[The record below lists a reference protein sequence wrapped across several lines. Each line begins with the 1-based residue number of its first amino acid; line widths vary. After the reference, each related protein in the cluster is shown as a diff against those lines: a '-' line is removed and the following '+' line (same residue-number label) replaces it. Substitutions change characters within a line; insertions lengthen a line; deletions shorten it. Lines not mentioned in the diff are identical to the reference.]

1 MSKRSRRGNDYAPS
15 TFPFL
20 AVLLCVIGALVLLLV
35 INVTNSRASARNQVQ
50 SELTEAIEQAK
61 ERSDYLVSISEELQ
75 ARRQQVSKQIDLRR
89 SELARAEDHIERLE
103 KDLLEAQARLEK
115 LEDMQES
122 SELKANDPA
131 RIQELKDQIEKQKL
145 RLAEAI
151 AERKDQTPAFSII
164 PYEGANRTTRRP
176 VYLECTAQG
185 VVIQPEGV
193 LVSIE
198 DLGPPHGPGNPL
210 DAALRVLRN
219 AYQSRDAIYG
229 ITIPPYPL
237 LLVRPEGIASYALA
251 RSAMSGWDDQFGY
264 ELIDAQM
271 ELAFPEGIPE
281 LKTDLVRALGVAKD
295 RQRSLVAALPARYS
309 RNPFATKT
317 EETWD
322 SIDAELARGA
332 NRSEAIARGSQVG
345 KDSGMGQDRRWEMIE
360 QLPASSL
367 GRSDSNRISSGSM
380 PAGKELGSEGSGLG
394 SSVQAETWRAQGDG
408 SGRDGSG
415 QDGSRRDGSRRERS
429 GVEGTGAEGSGAE
442 GSEGGGSEGGGSE
455 VEGSMSPT
463 SGGARSSANRFS
475 GSTSGSSGGA
485 ASLEQ
490 SPQDE
495 QMQQAMQEQA
505 IKQQASESFPG
516 SRASAG
522 ASASASSGE
531 SKKTSGADSELK
543 PISLTAGKDWATSR
557 MDNRSTPVSRP
568 IRMIVL
574 QDRWFMCSEGQD
586 WKYDAEI
593 SLEQGPQAASA
604 ELQESIRDRVESW
617 GLSLPGGYWVPSLSV
632 QAAADA
638 EQSLLRM
645 QRLLE
650 GSGVIIKVQPLTTP
664 KNRR

>member
-50 SELTEAIEQAK
+50 SELTEAIEEAK

-75 ARRQQVSKQIDLRR
+75 TRRQQVGKQIELRR

-131 RIQELKDQIEKQKL
+131 RIQELKDQIEAQKL

-271 ELAFPEGIPE
+271 ELAFPDGIPE

-295 RQRSLVAALPARYS
+295 RQRALVAALPAKYS

-322 SIDAELARGA
+322 SIDADLARGA
-332 NRSEAIARGSQVG
+332 NRSESIARGSQVG
-345 KDSGMGQDRRWEMIE
+345 KDSGIEQDRRWEMIE

-367 GRSDSNRISSGSM
+367 GRSDSNGSSSGLM
-380 PAGKELGSEGSGLG
+380 PAGKELGSGGSGVG
-394 SSVQAETWRAQGDG
+394 STVEAETSTAQGDG
-408 SGRDGSG
+408 SRGD
-415 QDGSRRDGSRRERS
+415 RS
-429 GVEGTGAEGSGAE
+429 GSEGTGAEGSGAD
-442 GSEGGGSEGGGSE
+442 GTQGGGSQ

-463 SGGARSSANRFS
+463 SGGARSSSNRFS
-475 GSTSGSSGGA
+475 ASSSGSSGGS

-490 SPQDE
+490 SPEDE
-495 QMQQAMQEQA
+495 QMQRAMQEQA
-505 IKQQASESFPG
+505 IKQQAGESLPG
-516 SRASAG
+516 SRASSAS
-522 ASASASSGE
+522 SASAGE
-531 SKKTSGADSELK
+531 SKKKTSGADSDLK

-568 IRMIVL
+568 IRIIVL
-574 QDRWFMCSEGQD
+574 QDRWLMCSEGQD

-664 KNRR
+664 KNRK

>member
-50 SELTEAIEQAK
+50 SELT
-61 ERSDYLVSISEELQ
+61 
-75 ARRQQVSKQIDLRR
+75 
-89 SELARAEDHIERLE
+89 
-103 KDLLEAQARLEK
+103 
-115 LEDMQES
+115 
-122 SELKANDPA
+122 
-131 RIQELKDQIEKQKL
+131 
-145 RLAEAI
+145 EAI

-210 DAALRVLRN
+210 DVALRVLRN

-271 ELAFPEGIPE
+271 ELAFPDGIPE

-295 RQRSLVAALPARYS
+295 RQRALVAALPAKYS

-322 SIDAELARGA
+322 SIDADLARGA
-332 NRSEAIARGSQVG
+332 NRSESIARGSQVG
-345 KDSGMGQDRRWEMIE
+345 KDSGIEQDRRWEMIE

-367 GRSDSNRISSGSM
+367 GRSDSNGSSSGLM
-380 PAGKELGSEGSGLG
+380 PAGKELGSGGSGVG
-394 SSVQAETWRAQGDG
+394 STVEAETSTAQGDG
-408 SGRDGSG
+408 SRGD
-415 QDGSRRDGSRRERS
+415 RS
-429 GVEGTGAEGSGAE
+429 GSEGTGSEGT
-442 GSEGGGSEGGGSE
+442 GSEGTGSEGTQGGGSQ

-463 SGGARSSANRFS
+463 SGGAQSSSNRFS
-475 GSTSGSSGGA
+475 ASSSGSSGGS

-490 SPQDE
+490 SPEDE
-495 QMQQAMQEQA
+495 QMQRAMQEQA
-505 IKQQASESFPG
+505 IKQQAGESLPG
-516 SRASAG
+516 SRASSASN
-522 ASASASSGE
+522 ASAGE
-531 SKKTSGADSELK
+531 SKKKTSGADSDLK

-568 IRMIVL
+568 IRIIVL
-574 QDRWFMCSEGQD
+574 QDRWLMCSEGQD

-664 KNRR
+664 KNRK

>member
-50 SELTEAIEQAK
+50 GELTEAIEEAQ

-75 ARRQQVSKQIDLRR
+75 ARRQQVGKQIELRR

-103 KDLLEAQARLEK
+103 KELLETQARLEK
-115 LEDMQES
+115 LGDMKES
-122 SELKANDPA
+122 SELKAHDPSK
-131 RIQELKDQIEKQKL
+131 IEELKDRIEEQKL

-151 AERKDQTPAFSII
+151 ANRKDQTPAFSII

-198 DLGPPHGPGNPL
+198 ELGPPHGPGNPL

-237 LLVRPEGIASYALA
+237 LLVRPDGIASYALA

-271 ELAFPEGIPE
+271 ELAFPDGIPE
-281 LKTDLVRALGVAKD
+281 LKTDLVRALDVAKD
-295 RQRSLVAALPARYS
+295 RQRALVAALPARYS

-317 EETWD
+317 DQTWD
-322 SIDAELARGA
+322 SIDAELSRGA
-332 NRSEAIARGSQVG
+332 NRSEGVARGSQVG
-345 KDSGMGQDRRWEMIE
+345 KDSGMEQDRRWEMIE
-360 QLPASSL
+360 QLPAGSL
-367 GRSDSNRISSGSM
+367 GRSDRDGPSSEVI
-380 PAGKELGSEGSGLG
+380 PAGKKLGSGGSGAG
-394 SSVQAETWRAQGDG
+394 SSVEADWSTTQGEGFQGDR
-408 SGRDGSG
+408 SGRDSSG
-415 QDGSRRDGSRRERS
+415 GDSS
-429 GVEGTGAEGSGAE
+429 GGEGSQGE
-442 GSEGGGSEGGGSE
+442 GSQGGGSQGGGSQD
-455 VEGSMSPT
+455 EGSMSPT

-475 GSTSGSSGGA
+475 ASSSGSSGGS

-495 QMQQAMQEQA
+495 QMQHAMQEQA
-505 IKQQASESFPG
+505 IKQQAGERIPG
-516 SRASAG
+516 ARASSASAG
-522 ASASASSGE
+522 E
-531 SKKTSGADSELK
+531 SKKKTSGAESDLK

-568 IRMIVL
+568 IRIIVL
-574 QDRWFMCSEGQD
+574 EDRWLMCSEGQD

-664 KNRR
+664 KNRK

>member
-50 SELTEAIEQAK
+50 SELTEAIEEAK

-75 ARRQQVSKQIDLRR
+75 ARRQQVGKQIELRR

-131 RIQELKDQIEKQKL
+131 RIQELKDQIEAQKL

-271 ELAFPEGIPE
+271 ELAFPDGIPE

-295 RQRSLVAALPARYS
+295 RQRALVAALPAKYS

-322 SIDAELARGA
+322 SIDADLARGA
-332 NRSEAIARGSQVG
+332 NRSESIARGSQVG
-345 KDSGMGQDRRWEMIE
+345 KDSGIEQDRRWEMIE

-367 GRSDSNRISSGSM
+367 GRSDSNGFSSGLM
-380 PAGKELGSEGSGLG
+380 PAGKELGSGGSGVG
-394 SSVQAETWRAQGDG
+394 STVEAETSTAQGDG
-408 SGRDGSG
+408 SRGD
-415 QDGSRRDGSRRERS
+415 RS
-429 GVEGTGAEGSGAE
+429 GSEGTGSEGT
-442 GSEGGGSEGGGSE
+442 GSEGTGSEGTQGGGSQ

-463 SGGARSSANRFS
+463 SGGARSSSNRFS
-475 GSTSGSSGGA
+475 ASSSGSSGGS

-490 SPQDE
+490 SPEDE
-495 QMQQAMQEQA
+495 QMQRAMQEQA
-505 IKQQASESFPG
+505 IKQQAGESLPG
-516 SRASAG
+516 SRASSAS
-522 ASASASSGE
+522 SASAGE
-531 SKKTSGADSELK
+531 SKKKTSGADSDLK

-568 IRMIVL
+568 IRIIVL
-574 QDRWFMCSEGQD
+574 QDRWLMCSEGQD

-664 KNRR
+664 KNRK

>member
-35 INVTNSRASARNQVQ
+35 INVTNSRASARSQVQ
-50 SELTEAIEQAK
+50 SELTEAIEEAQ

-75 ARRQQVSKQIDLRR
+75 ARRQQVGKQIELRR

-103 KDLLEAQARLEK
+103 KELLETQARLEK
-115 LEDMQES
+115 LDDTEES
-122 SELKANDPA
+122 FELKATDPSKIEA
-131 RIQELKDQIEKQKL
+131 LKDRIEEQKL

-151 AERKDQTPAFSII
+151 ANRKDQTPAFSII

-198 DLGPPHGPGNPL
+198 ELGPPHGPGSPL

-237 LLVRPEGIASYALA
+237 LLVRPDGIASYALA

-271 ELAFPEGIPE
+271 ELAFPDGIPE
-281 LKTDLVRALGVAKD
+281 LKADLVRALDVAKD
-295 RQRSLVAALPARYS
+295 RQRALVAALPARYS

-317 EETWD
+317 DQTWD
-322 SIDAELARGA
+322 SIDAELPRGA

-345 KDSGMGQDRRWEMIE
+345 KDSGMEQDRRWEMIE
-360 QLPASSL
+360 QLPAGSL
-367 GRSDSNRISSGSM
+367 GRSDRNGPSSEVI
-380 PAGKELGSEGSGLG
+380 PAGKELGSGGSGAGSSVEPDWSTAQGDRSQEDRSGGDSSGGEGSGG
-394 SSVQAETWRAQGDG
+394 
-408 SGRDGSG
+408 
-415 QDGSRRDGSRRERS
+415 
-429 GVEGTGAEGSGAE
+429 EGSQGE
-442 GSEGGGSEGGGSE
+442 GSQGGGSQGGGSQ

-475 GSTSGSSGGA
+475 ASSSGSSGGS
-485 ASLEQ
+485 ASLEE

-505 IKQQASESFPG
+505 IKQQAGESLPG
-516 SRASAG
+516 ARASSASAG
-522 ASASASSGE
+522 ESASE
-531 SKKTSGADSELK
+531 SKKKTSGSDSDLK

-568 IRMIVL
+568 IRIIVL
-574 QDRWFMCSEGQD
+574 QDRWLMCSEGQD

-664 KNRR
+664 KNRK

>member
-50 SELTEAIEQAK
+50 SELTEAIEEAK
-61 ERSDYLVSISEELQ
+61 ERSDYLVSVSEELQ
-75 ARRQQVSKQIDLRR
+75 ARRQQVGKQIELRR

-115 LEDMQES
+115 LEDMRES

-131 RIQELKDQIEKQKL
+131 RIQELKDQIEAQKL

-198 DLGPPHGPGNPL
+198 ELGPPHGPGNPL

-271 ELAFPEGIPE
+271 ELAFPDGIPE
-281 LKTDLVRALGVAKD
+281 LKTDLVRALSVAKD
-295 RQRSLVAALPARYS
+295 RQRALVAALPAKYS

-322 SIDAELARGA
+322 SIDADLARGA
-332 NRSEAIARGSQVG
+332 NRSEAVARGSQVD
-345 KDSGMGQDRRWEMIE
+345 KDSGMEQDRRWEMIE

-367 GRSDSNRISSGSM
+367 GRTDSNGFSSGLM
-380 PAGKELGSEGSGLG
+380 PVGKELGFGGSGG
-394 SSVQAETWRAQGDG
+394 ESSVQAEISTAQGDG
-408 SGRDGSG
+408 SRGDRSWSEGAGS
-415 QDGSRRDGSRRERS
+415 
-429 GVEGTGAEGSGAE
+429 EGTGSEGTQ
-442 GSEGGGSEGGGSE
+442 GGGSQ

-463 SGGARSSANRFS
+463 SGGARSSSNRFS
-475 GSTSGSSGGA
+475 ASSSGSSGGS

-490 SPQDE
+490 SPEDE
-495 QMQQAMQEQA
+495 QMHRAMQEQA
-505 IKQQASESFPG
+505 IKQQAGESLPG
-516 SRASAG
+516 SRASSASAG
-522 ASASASSGE
+522 ASTGE
-531 SKKTSGADSELK
+531 AKKTSVADSDLK

-568 IRMIVL
+568 IRIIVL
-574 QDRWFMCSEGQD
+574 QDRWLMCSEGQD

-593 SLEQGPQAASA
+593 SLEQGPHAASA
-604 ELQESIRDRVESW
+604 ELQEAIRDRVESW

-632 QAAADA
+632 QAAGDA

-664 KNRR
+664 KNRK

>member
-35 INVTNSRASARNQVQ
+35 INVANSRASARNQVQ
-50 SELTEAIEQAK
+50 SELTEAIEEAK

-75 ARRQQVSKQIDLRR
+75 ARRQQVGKQIELRR

-131 RIQELKDQIEKQKL
+131 RIQELKDQIEAQKL

-271 ELAFPEGIPE
+271 ELAFPDGIPE

-295 RQRSLVAALPARYS
+295 RQRALVAALPAKYS

-322 SIDAELARGA
+322 SIDADLARGA
-332 NRSEAIARGSQVG
+332 NRSESIARGSQVG
-345 KDSGMGQDRRWEMIE
+345 KDSGIEQDRRWEMIE
-360 QLPASSL
+360 QLPASSP
-367 GRSDSNRISSGSM
+367 GRSDSNGSSSGLM
-380 PAGKELGSEGSGLG
+380 PAGKELGSGGSGVG
-394 SSVQAETWRAQGDG
+394 STVEAETSTAQGDG
-408 SGRDGSG
+408 SRGD
-415 QDGSRRDGSRRERS
+415 RS
-429 GVEGTGAEGSGAE
+429 GSEGTGSEGT
-442 GSEGGGSEGGGSE
+442 GSEGTQGGGSQ

-463 SGGARSSANRFS
+463 SGGARSSSNRFS
-475 GSTSGSSGGA
+475 ASSSGSSGGS

-490 SPQDE
+490 SPEDE
-495 QMQQAMQEQA
+495 QMQRAMQEQA
-505 IKQQASESFPG
+505 IKQQAGESLPG
-516 SRASAG
+516 SRASSAS
-522 ASASASSGE
+522 SASAGE
-531 SKKTSGADSELK
+531 SKKKTSGADSDLK

-568 IRMIVL
+568 IRIIVL
-574 QDRWFMCSEGQD
+574 QDRWLMCSEGQD

-664 KNRR
+664 KNRK

>member
-1 MSKRSRRGNDYAPS
+1 M
-15 TFPFL
+15 
-20 AVLLCVIGALVLLLV
+20 
-35 INVTNSRASARNQVQ
+35 
-50 SELTEAIEQAK
+50 
-61 ERSDYLVSISEELQ
+61 
-75 ARRQQVSKQIDLRR
+75 
-89 SELARAEDHIERLE
+89 
-103 KDLLEAQARLEK
+103 
-115 LEDMQES
+115 
-122 SELKANDPA
+122 
-131 RIQELKDQIEKQKL
+131 
-145 RLAEAI
+145 
-151 AERKDQTPAFSII
+151 
-164 PYEGANRTTRRP
+164 
-176 VYLECTAQG
+176 
-185 VVIQPEGV
+185 
-193 LVSIE
+193 VSIE

-271 ELAFPEGIPE
+271 ELAFPDGIPE

-295 RQRSLVAALPARYS
+295 RQRALVAALPAKYS

-322 SIDAELARGA
+322 SIDADLARGA
-332 NRSEAIARGSQVG
+332 NRSESIARGSQVG
-345 KDSGMGQDRRWEMIE
+345 KDSGIEQDRRWEMIE

-367 GRSDSNRISSGSM
+367 GRSDSNGFSSGLM
-380 PAGKELGSEGSGLG
+380 PAGKELGSGGSGVG
-394 SSVQAETWRAQGDG
+394 STVEAETSTAQGDG
-408 SGRDGSG
+408 SRGD
-415 QDGSRRDGSRRERS
+415 RS
-429 GVEGTGAEGSGAE
+429 GSEGTGSEGT
-442 GSEGGGSEGGGSE
+442 GSEGTGSEGTQGGGSQ

-463 SGGARSSANRFS
+463 SGGARSSSNRFS
-475 GSTSGSSGGA
+475 ASSSGSSGGS

-490 SPQDE
+490 SPEDE
-495 QMQQAMQEQA
+495 QMQRAMQEQA
-505 IKQQASESFPG
+505 IKQQAGESLPG
-516 SRASAG
+516 SRASSAS
-522 ASASASSGE
+522 SASAGE
-531 SKKTSGADSELK
+531 SKKKTSGADSDLK

-568 IRMIVL
+568 IRIIVL
-574 QDRWFMCSEGQD
+574 QDRWLMCSEGQD

-664 KNRR
+664 KNRK

>member
-50 SELTEAIEQAK
+50 SELTEAIEEAK

-75 ARRQQVSKQIDLRR
+75 ARRQQVGKQIELRR

-131 RIQELKDQIEKQKL
+131 RIQELKDQIEAQKL

-271 ELAFPEGIPE
+271 ELAFPDGIPE

-295 RQRSLVAALPARYS
+295 RQRALVAALPAKYS

-322 SIDAELARGA
+322 SIDADLARGA
-332 NRSEAIARGSQVG
+332 NRSELIARGSQVG
-345 KDSGMGQDRRWEMIE
+345 KDSGIEQDRRWEMIE

-367 GRSDSNRISSGSM
+367 GRSDSNGFSSGLM
-380 PAGKELGSEGSGLG
+380 PAGKELVSGGSGVG
-394 SSVQAETWRAQGDG
+394 STVEAETSTAQGDG
-408 SGRDGSG
+408 SRGD
-415 QDGSRRDGSRRERS
+415 RS
-429 GVEGTGAEGSGAE
+429 GSEGTGSEGT
-442 GSEGGGSEGGGSE
+442 GSEGTGSEGTQGGGSQ

-463 SGGARSSANRFS
+463 SGGARSSSNRFS
-475 GSTSGSSGGA
+475 ASSSGSSGGS

-490 SPQDE
+490 SPEDE
-495 QMQQAMQEQA
+495 QMQRAMQEQA
-505 IKQQASESFPG
+505 IKQQAGESLPG
-516 SRASAG
+516 SRASSAS
-522 ASASASSGE
+522 SASAGE
-531 SKKTSGADSELK
+531 SKKKTSGADSDLK

-568 IRMIVL
+568 IRIIVL
-574 QDRWFMCSEGQD
+574 QDRWLMCSEGQD

-664 KNRR
+664 KNRK

>member
-50 SELTEAIEQAK
+50 SELTEAIEEAK

-75 ARRQQVSKQIDLRR
+75 ARRQQVGKQIELRR

-131 RIQELKDQIEKQKL
+131 RIQELKDQIEAQKL

-198 DLGPPHGPGNPL
+198 DLGTPHGPGNPL

-271 ELAFPEGIPE
+271 ELAFPDGIPE

-295 RQRSLVAALPARYS
+295 RQRALVAALPAKYS

-322 SIDAELARGA
+322 SIDADLARGA
-332 NRSEAIARGSQVG
+332 NRSELIARGSQVG
-345 KDSGMGQDRRWEMIE
+345 KDSGIEQDRRWEMIE

-367 GRSDSNRISSGSM
+367 GRSDSNGFSSGLM
-380 PAGKELGSEGSGLG
+380 PAGKELGSGGSGVG
-394 SSVQAETWRAQGDG
+394 STVEAETSTAQGDG
-408 SGRDGSG
+408 SRGD
-415 QDGSRRDGSRRERS
+415 RS
-429 GVEGTGAEGSGAE
+429 GSEGTGSEGT
-442 GSEGGGSEGGGSE
+442 GSEGTGSEGTQGGGSQ

-463 SGGARSSANRFS
+463 SGGARSSSNRFS
-475 GSTSGSSGGA
+475 ASSSGSSGGS

-490 SPQDE
+490 SPEDE
-495 QMQQAMQEQA
+495 QMQRAMQEQA
-505 IKQQASESFPG
+505 IKQQAGESLPG
-516 SRASAG
+516 SRASSAS
-522 ASASASSGE
+522 SASAGE
-531 SKKTSGADSELK
+531 SKKKTSGADSDLK

-568 IRMIVL
+568 IRIIVL
-574 QDRWFMCSEGQD
+574 QDRWLMCSEGQD

-664 KNRR
+664 KNRK

>member
-50 SELTEAIEQAK
+50 SELTEAIEEAK
-61 ERSDYLVSISEELQ
+61 ERSDYLVSITEELQ
-75 ARRQQVSKQIDLRR
+75 ARRQQVGKQIELRR

-131 RIQELKDQIEKQKL
+131 RIQELKDQIEAQKL

-271 ELAFPEGIPE
+271 ELAFPDGIPE

-295 RQRSLVAALPARYS
+295 RQRALVAALPAKYS

-322 SIDAELARGA
+322 SIDADLARGA
-332 NRSEAIARGSQVG
+332 NRSESIARGSQVG
-345 KDSGMGQDRRWEMIE
+345 KDSGIEQDRRWEMIE

-367 GRSDSNRISSGSM
+367 GRSDSNGFSSGLM
-380 PAGKELGSEGSGLG
+380 PAGKELGSGGSGVG
-394 SSVQAETWRAQGDG
+394 STVEAETSTAQA
-408 SGRDGSG
+408 
-415 QDGSRRDGSRRERS
+415 DGSRGDRS
-429 GVEGTGAEGSGAE
+429 GSEETGAEGSGAD
-442 GSEGGGSEGGGSE
+442 GAQGGGSQ

-463 SGGARSSANRFS
+463 SGGARSSSNRFS
-475 GSTSGSSGGA
+475 ASSSGSSGGS

-490 SPQDE
+490 SPEDE
-495 QMQQAMQEQA
+495 QMHRAMQEQA
-505 IKQQASESFPG
+505 IKQQAGESLPG
-516 SRASAG
+516 SRASSAS
-522 ASASASSGE
+522 SASAGE
-531 SKKTSGADSELK
+531 SKKKTSGADSDLK

-568 IRMIVL
+568 IRIIVL
-574 QDRWFMCSEGQD
+574 QDRWLMCSEGQD

-664 KNRR
+664 KNRK

>member
-122 SELKANDPA
+122 SELRANDPA

-367 GRSDSNRISSGSM
+367 GRSDSNGISSGSM
-380 PAGKELGSEGSGLG
+380 PAGKELGSEGSGVG

-408 SGRDGSG
+408 SGRDGS
-415 QDGSRRDGSRRERS
+415 RRERS
-429 GVEGTGAEGSGAE
+429 GVEGTGAEGSGVE
-442 GSEGGGSEGGGSE
+442 GSGGGGSEGGGSE

-463 SGGARSSANRFS
+463 SGGARSSASRFS

-522 ASASASSGE
+522 ASAGASSGE
-531 SKKTSGADSELK
+531 SKKTSGADSDLK

-574 QDRWFMCSEGQD
+574 QDRWLMCSEGQD